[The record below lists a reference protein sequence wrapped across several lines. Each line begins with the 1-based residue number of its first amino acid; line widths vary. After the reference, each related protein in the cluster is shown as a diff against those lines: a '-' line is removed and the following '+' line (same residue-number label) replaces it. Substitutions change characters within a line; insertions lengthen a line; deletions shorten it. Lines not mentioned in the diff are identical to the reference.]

1 MSLFQMQCKN
11 DVVSTEFYLN
21 CNINLPQSLHS
32 IIAYYFYVETLFI
45 FLDGEH
51 HMFKW
56 EQLVDT
62 KGVIKSSKSKGMQHK
77 DQAKNRKMTN
87 NDP

>member
-1 MSLFQMQCKN
+1 MQKWWIFQKF
-11 DVVSTEFYLN
+11 VVSTEFYLN
-21 CNINLPQSLHS
+21 CNINLPQALHS
-32 IIAYYFYVETLFI
+32 NIAYYFYVETLFI

-56 EQLVDT
+56 EQLEDNR
-62 KGVIKSSKSKGMQHK
+62 GVFRSSKSKDIQHK
-77 DQAKNRKMTN
+77 RQAKNSKRPN